1 MSHKSNKKHH
11 PYCLNCHYPLSEF
24 DKNCSQCGQKP
35 TDGKTTMHD
44 LLHEFVHT
52 LFHLDGK
59 FFWTLKHLFVP
70 GKLTLEFFKGH
81 HKRYAH
87 PVQLFLVIG
96 ALTFAVVL
104 SMAKSVEEK
113 TSQQFSISQKKA
125 MRNQFLL
132 ELDSVSRKIAH
143 NSSKEGKTLR
153 DSVMFKM
160 KFKTNIYASDTEIKI
175 ILGQIMDEKYK
186 KTDPKLAE
194 EKSKN
199 SIVSVRFNVS
209 DYDKFK
215 DSLIAEIMK
224 EDLKKIDSLLKMKQD
239 SFDRVPKNIKN
250 DFMDGWNS
258 VGYEKTLEGIKDVL
272 RTKRRELLMRSD
284 LSSAIKIEQDS
295 FDIFSVINI
304 SENKKSQR
312 IPLMEIYESSPD
324 EILKKYNITGF
335 FATLEAKSAIKA
347 RKDATSLIHYFFSK
361 LFLITFSLI
370 PFVAALFMLLYRRQK
385 RYYVEHFVFF
395 LHLNTT
401 LLLTLAATLTYFNI
415 FGHKF
420 IFVFYVI
427 AMALF
432 VFLAMKFY
440 YEQGWLKTFIK
451 FLLASILY
459 QFLAVLIF
467 MLAAIISFFLF

>member
-1 MSHKSNKKHH
+1 MSHKSTKKIH

-59 FFWTLKHLFVP
+59 FFWTLKHLFIP
-70 GKLTLEFFKGH
+70 GKLTTEFFRGH

-87 PVQLFLVIG
+87 PVQLFLVVG
-96 ALTFAVVL
+96 ALTFAMVL
-104 SMAKSVEEK
+104 SKTKSLEEK
-113 TSQQFSISQKKA
+113 TAQQLSNSQKNTI
-125 MRNQFLL
+125 RNQFLL
-132 ELDSVSRKIAH
+132 ELDTVSRKIVH
-143 NSSKEGKTLR
+143 NSGEESKTLR
-153 DSVMFKM
+153 DSVMLKM
-160 KFKTNIYASDTEIKI
+160 KFKDEISTSDREIKI
-175 ILGQIMDEKYK
+175 ILGQLMDEKYK
-186 KTDPKLAE
+186 KTNPKIAE

-199 SIVSVRFNVS
+199 SIVNIRFNVT

-215 DSLIAEIMK
+215 DSLIAVIMK
-224 EDLKKIDSLLKMKQD
+224 EDVKTIDSVLKIRQD
-239 SFDRVPKNIKN
+239 SFDRVPKNMKN

-258 VGYEKTLEGIKDVL
+258 VGYEKTPEGIKDAL
-272 RTKRRELLMRSD
+272 RKKRRELLTLSD
-284 LSSAIKIEQDS
+284 LTAAIKIEQDS
-295 FDIFSVINI
+295 FDIFKVINI
-304 SENKKSQR
+304 LETKKSKR
-312 IPLMEIYESSPD
+312 IPLIEIYESTPD
-324 EILKKYNITGF
+324 EILEKYNITDF
-335 FATLEAKSAIKA
+335 FDKLEGKSAIKA
-347 RKDATSLIHYFFSK
+347 RKDASSLLHYIFSK

-370 PFVAALFMLLYRRQK
+370 PFLAALFMLLYHRQK

-415 FGHKF
+415 FGHTF
-420 IFVFYVI
+420 IFLFYVI

-440 YEQGWLKTFIK
+440 YQQGWLKTFIK
-451 FLLASILY
+451 FLLASVLY
-459 QFLAVLIF
+459 QVLAILIF
-467 MLAAIISFFLF
+467 LLAAFISFFLF